1 MVLDRIDDLSDRTD
15 TSLSLV
21 PSGGKLSHYP
31 DRLPAAGGPQS
42 RSKRVAGALG
52 RQPPVECYTFGTNS
66 PSVVVQPG
74 AGADEGDSCMM
85 RASSQRAAGLS
96 APVVVLALLL
106 QGCGSTEGP
115 DSVDS
120 DETESSNSDGTE
132 SADYVIDL
140 MRQRAESFD
149 GSSAYDSLVGALP
162 LVTYRGADGVV
173 GRVSSSVVL
182 GRFESADAGLGFIAT
197 VESETEA
204 VTEVAFD
211 DPAAQWRTIHARFTQ
226 TEVVAGAD
234 LASDGSLTLGFAV
247 GTQIDAARF
256 GESLHAL
263 GDVLVFVTEDSP
275 VFAYEPG
282 LLSVAGD
289 GALVAVI
296 DESGDLALPFVTP
309 FRADSLLAD
318 VPTLEQ
324 LRIAAQAP
332 ETMVDLDA
340 LGRPVTSG

>member
-1 MVLDRIDDLSDRTD
+1 MT
-15 TSLSLV
+15 
-21 PSGGKLSHYP
+21 
-31 DRLPAAGGPQS
+31 
-42 RSKRVAGALG
+42 
-52 RQPPVECYTFGTNS
+52 
-66 PSVVVQPG
+66 
-74 AGADEGDSCMM
+74 
-85 RASSQRAAGLS
+85 RARSQRAGGLS

-115 DSVDS
+115 DFVDS
-120 DETESSNSDGTE
+120 DETESSDSDGTE

-162 LVTYRGADGVV
+162 LVTYRGTDGVV

-182 GRFESADAGLGFIAT
+182 GRFEAADAGLGFIAN
-197 VESETEA
+197 VESETEV
-204 VTEVAFD
+204 VTEVEFD

-247 GTQIDAARF
+247 GTQTDVTRF

-275 VFAYEPG
+275 VFDYEPG
-282 LLSVAGD
+282 LLSVGED
-289 GALVAVI
+289 GALVAII

-309 FRADSLLAD
+309 ARAESLLAD

-340 LGRPVTSG
+340 LGRPVASG

>member
-1 MVLDRIDDLSDRTD
+1 MI
-15 TSLSLV
+15 
-21 PSGGKLSHYP
+21 
-31 DRLPAAGGPQS
+31 
-42 RSKRVAGALG
+42 
-52 RQPPVECYTFGTNS
+52 
-66 PSVVVQPG
+66 
-74 AGADEGDSCMM
+74 
-85 RASSQRAAGLS
+85 RASSQRAGGLS
-96 APVVVLALLL
+96 AAVVLALLL

-120 DETESSNSDGTE
+120 AETESSDSDGTE

-140 MRQRAESFD
+140 MRQGAESFD
-149 GSSAYDSLVGALP
+149 GSSAYESLVGALP

-182 GRFESADAGLGFIAT
+182 GRFESADAGLGFIAN
-197 VESETEA
+197 VESDTEE

-211 DPAAQWRTIHARFTQ
+211 DPSAQWRTIHARFRQ

-234 LASDGSLTLGFAV
+234 LAGDGSLTLGFAV
-247 GTQIDAARF
+247 GTQIDATTF

-282 LLSVAGD
+282 LLSVAED
-289 GALVAVI
+289 GALVAII
-296 DESGDLALPFVTP
+296 DESGVLALPFVALA
-309 FRADSLLAD
+309 RAESLLAD
-318 VPTLEQ
+318 APTLEQ